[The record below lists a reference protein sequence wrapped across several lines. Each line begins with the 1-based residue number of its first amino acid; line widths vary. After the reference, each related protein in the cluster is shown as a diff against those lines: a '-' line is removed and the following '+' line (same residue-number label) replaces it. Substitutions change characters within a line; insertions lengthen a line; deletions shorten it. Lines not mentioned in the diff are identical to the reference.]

1 MADSA
6 DAPHPELHDVFV
18 SYASPDASIANELV
32 DLLERQGLRCWIA
45 PRDVAPGGLYADA
58 IIRAINGA
66 KVLVLLLS
74 AQSVAS
80 PHVGKEIERASAK
93 RRPILALRT
102 DAAGLTPALEYF
114 LSESQWIDVG
124 AGRLGTEAD
133 RIVLAVRRLIAA
145 PVQAP
150 GSESARLAQ
159 AVGAAA
165 ALSATAQSAPPR
177 PRGGFRRGWALLAG
191 GLLVAAGLAY
201 FLIARGGFTK
211 PAGTTPVAG
220 AGGISQA
227 PIGAFPPGHPSSPG
241 AGPSVPNVAA
251 FAPPPHSVAV
261 LPFVNMSGDPKQ
273 EYFSDGLAEE
283 MLSSLTTIRDLQV
296 AAQTSSFAFKGKNTS
311 LADIAHA
318 LNVGAILE
326 GSVRKDGQHLRINAQ
341 LIDAVTGFNL
351 WSHTY
356 DRDLKDVLK
365 LQTEIATAVTAA
377 LQATLLSGSAAGIE
391 LGGTQNPQAFD
402 AYLRGM
408 KVRNDIYDKAKLL
421 AAIADFGE
429 AIRLDPRFAKA
440 YALKAGLLTFLA
452 EYHGVGAEVRED
464 FAAAR
469 RAAEQAIEIA
479 PELGLAHLALSD
491 VLGAGYFDFRPAL
504 AEEERALTLSPN
516 DATVLRNVGLF
527 FVGMGRADAGVAL
540 ARRSVA
546 LDQVN
551 PAAYRMLSI
560 ALTDARR
567 YRDALEVSRE
577 FDSLGGASADG
588 GAPQRHGADALLLLG
603 ETEQAR
609 QFCESVA
616 KPTWQDHLCLAIA
629 YQRLQR
635 SADAQSQLTA
645 LRTQYG
651 DNIAYQVSEI
661 YAQWG
666 DTAQALDALET
677 AYRLKDPGLQILKV
691 DAYMDP
697 LRKEPRFQAVLQ
709 KLDFPD

>member
-1 MADSA
+1 MADSI

-18 SYASPDASIANELV
+18 SYASPDARIADELV
-32 DLLERQGLRCWIA
+32 ALLERQGLRCWIA

-58 IIRAINGA
+58 IIRAINAA
-66 KVLVLLLS
+66 KALVLLLS

-124 AGRLGTEAD
+124 AGRLAAEAD
-133 RIVLAVRRLIAA
+133 RIVLALRRLIAA
-145 PVQAP
+145 PVPAS
-150 GSESARLAQ
+150 GSESTRLAQ

-165 ALSATAQSAPPR
+165 AMSATAASGPPP

-191 GLLVAAGLAY
+191 GVLLAAGLVY
-201 FLIARGGFTK
+201 FFIARGGYTK
-211 PAGTTPVAG
+211 PEGTPARVG
-220 AGGISQA
+220 AVEQQ
-227 PIGAFPPGHPSSPG
+227 PIGQSSSATPSNPAADNSPHP
-241 AGPSVPNVAA
+241 AA
-251 FAPPPHSVAV
+251 VFAPPPHSVAV

-341 LIDAVTGFNL
+341 LIDALTGFNL

-356 DRDLKDVLK
+356 DRDLKEVLK

-408 KVRNDIYDKAKLL
+408 KWRDDPYDKAKLL
-421 AAIADFGE
+421 AAVADFDE

-440 YALKAGLLTFLA
+440 YAVKAAALNFLA
-452 EYHGVGAEVRED
+452 EYHGVGAEVRQD

-479 PELGLAHLALSD
+479 PELGLAHLALGA
-491 VLGAGYFDFRPAL
+491 VLSAGYLDVRGAL
-504 AEEERALTLSPN
+504 AEGERALTLSPN
-516 DATVLRNVGLF
+516 DATVLRNVGSV
-527 FVGMGRADAGVAL
+527 FVGIGRADAGVAL

-546 LDQVN
+546 LDQIN
-551 PAAYRMLSI
+551 PAAYGMLSG

-567 YRDALEVSRE
+567 YREALEVFRE
-577 FDSLGGASADG
+577 FDSLGGGADG
-588 GAPQRHGADALLLLG
+588 GAPKRHGADALLLLG

-609 QFCESVA
+609 QFCEGVA

-629 YQRLQR
+629 YQRLHR
-635 SADAQSQLTA
+635 GADAQSQLAA

-651 DNIAYQVSEI
+651 DSIAYQLSEI

-666 DTAQALDALET
+666 DTARALDALET
-677 AYRLKDPGLQILKV
+677 AYRLKDPGLQTLKV

-697 LRKEPRFQAVLQ
+697 LRQEPRFQAVLQ

>member
-124 AGRLGTEAD
+124 AGRLAAEAD

-145 PVQAP
+145 PVQAT
-150 GSESARLAQ
+150 GSESTRLAQ

-165 ALSATAQSAPPR
+165 ALSATAQSASPP

-201 FLIARGGFTK
+201 FLIARGSFTK
-211 PAGTTPVAG
+211 PAGTTPLAG
-220 AGGISQA
+220 AGGVGQA
-227 PIGAFPPGHPSSPG
+227 PIGPFPAGQPSSPG

-408 KVRNDIYDKAKLL
+408 KDRNDLFDKAKLL
-421 AAIADFGE
+421 AAIADFDE

-440 YALKAGLLTFLA
+440 YAVKAASLNFLA

-479 PELGLAHLALSD
+479 PELGLAHLALAA
-491 VLGAGYFDFRPAL
+491 VLGAGYLDFRPAL

-527 FVGMGRADAGVAL
+527 FVRIGRADAGVAL
-540 ARRSVA
+540 ARRAVA

-551 PAAYRMLSI
+551 PAAYGVLSTV
-560 ALTDARR
+560 LTHARR

-588 GAPQRHGADALLLLG
+588 GARKRHGADALLLLG

-616 KPTWQDHLCLAIA
+616 KPTWEDHLCLAIA
-629 YQRLQR
+629 YRRLQR
-635 SADAQSQLTA
+635 SADAQSQLAA

-651 DNIAYQVSEI
+651 DSIAYQVSEI

-666 DTAQALDALET
+666 DTALALDALET
-677 AYRLKDPGLQILKV
+677 AYRLKDPGLHELKV